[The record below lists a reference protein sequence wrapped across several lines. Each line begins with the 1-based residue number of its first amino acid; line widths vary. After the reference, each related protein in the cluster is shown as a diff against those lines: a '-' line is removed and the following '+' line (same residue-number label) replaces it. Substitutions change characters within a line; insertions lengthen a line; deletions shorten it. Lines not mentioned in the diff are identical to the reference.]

1 MVPSALEVQRH
12 NHWTSRTVGH
22 PGKYG
27 CLHLR
32 NSVVSSNPALAPSSP
47 RGPSGST
54 PPAAESL
61 QSCLTLCDPIDGSPA
76 GCPVSGILQARTLEW
91 VAISPPT
98 PSKLRPHPINTT
110 EVTLS
115 FDMYLLCASQAGMGI
130 LEDKISPF
138 SNLKTVTTVLDSDG
152 LTQNMGSVTFYCCG
166 SCICAN

>member
-110 EVTLS
+110 RDPFMTWIYSLPI
-115 FDMYLLCASQAGMGI
+115 SQAGMDI

-138 SNLKTVTTVLDSDG
+138 SNQKTVTTV
-152 LTQNMGSVTFYCCG
+152 
-166 SCICAN
+166 